1 MAELW
6 RRWAYLILGGA
17 LLTPYFFLATAVG
30 SLFSPGRGVAAG
42 SVVVMVGCVVVVG
55 AGTGALIPAIRV
67 LEVTAAGELLRGP
80 ATDLPVGPARSW
92 NSRWRAG
99 GWFLAHVVAGGVVSA
114 LTLSVPPV
122 AVVMLLTPLRGGA
135 LYPAYHGR
143 VHGWAVPLTAALAAV
158 LLLALVGMVAL
169 AGAALTRLAPALLGP
184 SPAEHLAALERR
196 NAELAERNRL
206 ARELHDSVG
215 HALSVVTLQAGAAGK
230 VLDQDPEFARRAL
243 DAIADAARGALEDL
257 DHVLG
262 VLREDRAG
270 ARAPQPTLGD
280 LDRLLEQ
287 TRLAGVEVAA
297 EVVGELG
304 QVPPAVSREAYRIVQ
319 EGLTNALRH
328 AGRVPVTLR
337 LAVGA
342 EHLELE
348 MTNPLGTA
356 VPATSRGG
364 RGLPGIRERVTVLRG
379 QLTAA
384 AAADGREWRV
394 AVSLPLR
401 AGLR

>member
-1 MAELW
+1 
-6 RRWAYLILGGA
+6 
-17 LLTPYFFLATAVG
+17 
-30 SLFSPGRGVAAG
+30 
-42 SVVVMVGCVVVVG
+42 MVGVG
-55 AGTGALIPAIRV
+55 AVVATGTGALIPAIRV
-67 LEVTAAGELLRGP
+67 LEVTAARELLRGP
-80 ATDLPVGPARSW
+80 AADLPVGPARSW

-99 GWFLAHVVAGGVVSA
+99 GWFLAHVVIGGAVSV
-114 LTLSVPPV
+114 LTLVVPLV
-122 AVVMLLTPLRGGA
+122 AVVMLLTPLRGGD
-135 LYPAYHGR
+135 LDPVRRGR
-143 VHGWAVPLTAALAAV
+143 VHGWALPLTVALAV
-158 LLLALVGMVAL
+158 VVLLALVYLVVL

-184 SPAEHLAALERR
+184 SLAEHLAALERR

-243 DAIADAARGALEDL
+243 AAIADVARGALEDL

-262 VLREDRAG
+262 VLREDRDG

-280 LDRLLEQ
+280 LDRLLDR

-297 EVVGELG
+297 EVVGELA

-342 EHLELE
+342 ERLELE

-356 VPATSRGG
+356 PATLRTRGG

-384 AAADGREWRV
+384 AAPDGREWRV

-401 AGLR
+401 AAAR